1 MDVKKWGSNL
11 NRLLFNLADKIDLRR
26 KDKYIALSS
35 ISIYYAFDKSRNI
48 LIKKIKIWAVKNI
61 FPLDFAKY
69 PNYSE
74 VQKNNKTTNL

>member
-35 ISIYYAFDKSRNI
+35 ISIYYACDKSRNI
-48 LIKKIKIWAVKNI
+48 LIKKKKIKIWAIKNI
-61 FPLDFAKY
+61 FLLDFAKY

-74 VQKNNKTTNL
+74 V

>member
-35 ISIYYAFDKSRNI
+35 ISIYYALDKSRNI
-48 LIKKIKIWAVKNI
+48 LIKKNQDMGSK
-61 FPLDFAKY
+61 KY
-69 PNYSE
+69 IS
-74 VQKNNKTTNL
+74 TRFR

>member
-48 LIKKIKIWAVKNI
+48 LIKKDQDMGSK
-61 FPLDFAKY
+61 KY
-69 PNYSE
+69 IS
-74 VQKNNKTTNL
+74 TRFR

>member
-11 NRLLFNLADKIDLRR
+11 NRLLFNVADKIDLRR

-48 LIKKIKIWAVKNI
+48 LIKKISR
-61 FPLDFAKY
+61 Y
-69 PNYSE
+69 G
-74 VQKNNKTTNL
+74 